1 MTTVKIQRMSF
12 QLTEIC
18 ECNPKHSMHNTLKY
32 NIIQLNK
39 HCDKICGAAVSIRQC
54 HEAQQVEAILVGL
67 SLVHFTQT
75 TTLQPCTQ
83 DSQ

>member
-1 MTTVKIQRMSF
+1 VSAILNIPRTIPLR
-12 QLTEIC
+12 
-18 ECNPKHSMHNTLKY
+18 Y

-54 HEAQQVEAILVGL
+54 HEAQQVEAILLGL

-75 TTLQPCTQ
+75 TTLQPVNTQ
-83 DSQ
+83 RSH